1 MLNIEAGLTDGVEP
15 DHQFCQAR
23 RTRDEDDFVVSQPVH
38 FRAGCG
44 VNNSRRRSGEMLS
57 WPILSALL
65 ASSWKAKAINCSGFM
80 PVVARAWSIFV
91 SALPNAFMVVDTP

>member
-1 MLNIEAGLTDGVEP
+1 
-15 DHQFCQAR
+15 
-23 RTRDEDDFVVSQPVH
+23 
-38 FRAGCG
+38 
-44 VNNSRRRSGEMLS
+44 MLS

-91 SALPNAFMVVDTP
+91 SALPNAFIVVEETDQSGFWLDLLHNSGVCTGAVIQPLKAEADELLRIFSTSLNTAKANAGR